1 MHCEIQDPKSRN
13 CNREFVDNEFD
24 TRMRKVLKRIVH
36 LSSRVPSNQLLCQ
49 SKTENGIRVGV
60 KSFLLCHI
68 GPHILC
74 RTGPLWCCAAERR
87 NNICGPMW
95 HNKKDFTLVKKTCQ
109 NTMIWCKN
117 HNQFNFTIFLPK
129 KSLNPKPHW
138 IVDEKVVF
146 EKNHYIKSLKFK

>member
-49 SKTENGIRVGV
+49 SKTENGIRVRV

-74 RTGPLWCCAAERR
+74 HIGPQILFLRSAAQHQSGPVRH
-87 NNICGPMW
+87 NICGPMW
-95 HNKKDFTLVKKTCQ
+95 HNKKDFTLDEQKFRRSVVETKKA
-109 NTMIWCKN
+109 
-117 HNQFNFTIFLPK
+117 K
-129 KSLNPKPHW
+129 KKK
-138 IVDEKVVF
+138 EKRLCPTGDS
-146 EKNHYIKSLKFK
+146 NSGPRTWWTHALTD

>member
-49 SKTENGIRVGV
+49 SKTENGIRVRV

-95 HNKKDFTLVKKTCQ
+95 HNKKDFTLAIFKQTHRPSFQ
-109 NTMIWCKN
+109 FEQTMVVTDKGVEVLTARPGSKAN
-117 HNQFNFTIFLPK
+117 V
-129 KSLNPKPHW
+129 PHFM
-138 IVDEKVVF
+138 DQLEA
-146 EKNHYIKSLKFK
+146 FK